1 MKYDFE
7 NKPRR
12 SFFGL
17 GAWIIVIV
25 LGLGAVAGAGSWA
38 LNLAS
43 QPGKVITKIFEADN
57 MINNY
62 EWFKTQHNDILA
74 MEAKIGNAQTQLD
87 SWIASAPE
95 RSEWKIQDRQMY
107 GQLNSIVLGL
117 TNQRAT
123 MVATYN
129 ARAEMA
135 NRSIFMRDVPSHID

>member
-1 MKYDFE
+1 MNYDFE

-12 SFFGL
+12 SVFGL
-17 GAWIIVIV
+17 GVWVIVIV
-25 LGLGAVAGAGSWA
+25 LGLGTVAGEGSWA

-43 QPGKVITKIFEADN
+43 QPGKVITKTFEADN

-62 EWFKTQHNDILA
+62 EWFKTQYNDILA
-74 MEAKIGNAQTQLD
+74 MDAKIGNAQSQLN
-87 SWIASAPE
+87 SWVASAPE
-95 RSEWKIQDRQMY
+95 RSDWKIQDRQMY

-123 MVATYN
+123 MAATYN